1 MRQELERLRLE
12 NSRLRAATTSQAI
25 VPAGEASEVARL
37 QAQVDALKAQVE
49 ILRSANVRRRAN
61 TGLTPLYPMG
71 AADTEERFEAAPFD
85 PIYGSW
91 GPPPAQ
97 QFGQVKI
104 WVGSWNMVCSLAAG
118 TTDGSVDARAPCLL
132 QLRVLHRSWVAAAAS
147 TPSPVAA
154 VSSAS
159 RAPMCSSVRVPG
171 SRGRPRPVEPTPV
184 ERSTLSCCGRA
195 HAIPCERSPELQTPD
210 VGSPYVA
217 ALKLTLLFREPPRRR
232 WLLPRA

>member
-71 AADTEERFEAAPFD
+71 AADTEEGYEAAPFD

-104 WVGSWNMVCSLAAG
+104 WVGSWNMVCALAAG
-118 TTDGSVDARAPCLL
+118 ADGPVDACAVFLLRMSHRFWLAAAVVTAAFWKSSRNSRITFGGSFVRYASARLLWQRHNAQAEPTAHERATLRTA
-132 QLRVLHRSWVAAAAS
+132 QRGNHLRV
-147 TPSPVAA
+147 TG
-154 VSSAS
+154 
-159 RAPMCSSVRVPG
+159 C
-171 SRGRPRPVEPTPV
+171 
-184 ERSTLSCCGRA
+184 
-195 HAIPCERSPELQTPD
+195 
-210 VGSPYVA
+210 
-217 ALKLTLLFREPPRRR
+217 
-232 WLLPRA
+232 